1 MPQDIKLTKTESG
14 YYDLSIENGDIATVS
29 GLETAIIVS
38 LFTYARANV
47 GDIPEAFRRS
57 SWSGNI
63 LTKRENFELG
73 STLWTLVARQEQ
85 ITYNRGESIVKQAL
99 RWLIRDEVA
108 DVITVEMEKIG
119 DRGGQITIVLF
130 KDFNQ
135 VGRYTTLWNAT
146 QPIG

>member
-1 MPQDIKLTKTESG
+1 MPQDVKLTKTETG
-14 YYDLSIENGDIATVS
+14 YYDLSISDGDLETVN

-47 GDIPEAFRRS
+47 GEIPEAFRRS
-57 SWSGNI
+57 GWSGNI

-85 ITYNRGESIVKQAL
+85 ITYNRGEAIVKKAL
-99 RWLIRDEVA
+99 RWLISDGIA
-108 DVITVEMEKIG
+108 DVITVEMEKIH

-130 KDFNQ
+130 KDFTQ